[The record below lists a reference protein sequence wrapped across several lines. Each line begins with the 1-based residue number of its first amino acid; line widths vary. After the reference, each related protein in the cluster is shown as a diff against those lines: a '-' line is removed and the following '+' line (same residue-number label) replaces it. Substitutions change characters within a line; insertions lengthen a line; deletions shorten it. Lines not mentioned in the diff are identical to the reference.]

1 MCARDGR
8 TLGVPITLLSERTRD
23 SLLDPRAWR
32 TPPGKT
38 LQILLTSLIIS
49 LMAHL
54 PLVVPSTRQGSQPHS
69 ESEVMEE
76 ERPVPSQHLMSSLL
90 LAWPRP

>member
-1 MCARDGR
+1 MGAWDGR

-23 SLLDPRAWR
+23 SFLDPRPWR

-49 LMAHL
+49 FMAHL
-54 PLVVPSTRQGSQPHS
+54 PLVVPVQDKGA
-69 ESEVMEE
+69 
-76 ERPVPSQHLMSSLL
+76 SLIQRL
-90 LAWPRP
+90 K